1 MKKILLCLLVG
12 VSAWIVQGC
21 VAPYAAL
28 KGDYPEKIYWRDSSL
43 SFDESFDKV
52 VEYLIEKGYEPE
64 VTDRTNGI
72 IKMSG
77 VLYWNHL
84 TRETRKGVPANPEKS
99 AVSPYDAPAVFSL
112 ASKVIIVIRPTQ
124 EGSKIG
130 AKLMIKAFDPVMDSR
145 VHSEVAT
152 LSNLE
157 KSIVDGI
164 IDYK

>member
-1 MKKILLCLLVG
+1 MKKILLCLMVG
-12 VSAWIVQGC
+12 VSAWVVQGC

-28 KGDYPEKIYWRDSSL
+28 KGDYPQKIYWRDSSR

-52 VEYLIEKGYEPE
+52 VEYLIEQGYEPE
-64 VTDRTNGI
+64 ETDRANGI

-77 VLYWNHL
+77 ILYWNQL
-84 TRETRKGVPANPEKS
+84 TRENKKGAPTSPKRA

-112 ASKVIIVIRPTQ
+112 LSKVIIVIRPTQ
-124 EGSKIG
+124 GGSKIG
-130 AKLMIKAFDPVMDSR
+130 SKLMIKAFDPIMDSR

-157 KSIVDGI
+157 KTIVDGI